1 MYVTVEIILFG
12 SHREY
17 SLMNKENLK
26 EIVSHLGL
34 YRGQ

>member
-12 SHREY
+12 SHKGY
-17 SLMNKENLK
+17 SLVNKKNLK
-26 EIVSHLGL
+26 EIASHLGL